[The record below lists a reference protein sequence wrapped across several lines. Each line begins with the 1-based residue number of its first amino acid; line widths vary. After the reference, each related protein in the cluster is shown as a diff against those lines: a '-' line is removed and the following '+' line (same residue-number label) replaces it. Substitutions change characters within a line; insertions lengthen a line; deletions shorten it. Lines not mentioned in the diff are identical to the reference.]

1 MKTLSLPT
9 MTRLLSHIYPIT
21 KTIKSNFSGT
31 LEITTKNGKKHLNT
45 KNANYSYGALQM
57 ILKFGLDKIDLKK
70 VNSILLLGLGGGS
83 VIQTLRDDF
92 KYQKHITAVD
102 IDPIIID
109 IAKTEFNI
117 KNSSVLKIICQ
128 DALQYV
134 NQNTQQFDLII
145 IDLFIDIHVPKQF
158 LELSFWE
165 DIIKSKSTNGVI
177 LFNGSLEKEKS
188 QDLKKVIT
196 FLQSKVY
203 KVVIYDKI
211 NEVNTVVITQ
221 SL

>member
-1 MKTLSLPT
+1 
-9 MTRLLSHIYPIT
+9 MTRLLSYIYPIT
-21 KTIKSNFSGT
+21 KTVISTFSGP

-45 KNANYSYGALQM
+45 KNANYSYGALQL

-70 VNSILLLGLGGGS
+70 VNSVLLLGLGGGS

-92 KYQKHITAVD
+92 NYKKQITAVD
-102 IDPIIID
+102 IDPVIID
-109 IAKTEFNI
+109 IAITEFGLES
-117 KNSSVLKIICQ
+117 NSELKIICQ

-145 IDLFIDIHVPKQF
+145 VDLFIDITVPKQF
-158 LELSFWE
+158 LELPFWE
-165 DIIKSKSTNGVI
+165 DIIKLKSSNGVI

-188 QDLKKVIT
+188 QNLKKVIA
-196 FLQSKVY
+196 FLKSKIY
-203 KVVIYDKI
+203 KVEVYDKI
-211 NEVNTVVITQ
+211 NRVNTLVITQ

>member
-1 MKTLSLPT
+1 
-9 MTRLLSHIYPIT
+9 MTRPLSYIYPIT
-21 KTIKSNFSGT
+21 KTVISTFSGP

-45 KNANYSYGALQM
+45 KNANYSYGALQL

-83 VIQTLRDDF
+83 VIHTLRDDF
-92 KYQKHITAVD
+92 NFQKHVTAVD
-102 IDPIIID
+102 IDPVIID
-109 IAKTEFNI
+109 IAKTEFGLEN
-117 KNSSVLKIICQ
+117 NSKLKIICQ
-128 DALQYV
+128 DALQYI

-145 IDLFIDIHVPKQF
+145 IDLFIDIDVPKQF

-165 DIIKSKSTNGVI
+165 AIIKSKSSNGVI

-188 QDLKKVIT
+188 QNLKKVIA
-196 FLQSKVY
+196 FLKSKVY
-203 KVVIYDKI
+203 KVEVYDKI
-211 NEVNTVVITQ
+211 NRVNTLVITQ

>member
-1 MKTLSLPT
+1 
-9 MTRLLSHIYPIT
+9 MTKLLSYIHPIT
-21 KTIKSNFSGT
+21 KTVISTFSGP

-45 KNANYSYGALQM
+45 KNANYSYGALQL

-70 VNSILLLGLGGGS
+70 VNSVLLLGLGGGS

-92 KYQKHITAVD
+92 NYKKQITAVD
-102 IDPIIID
+102 IDPVIID
-109 IAKTEFNI
+109 IAITEFGLEN
-117 KNSSVLKIICQ
+117 NSALKIICQ
-128 DALQYV
+128 DAHQYV

-145 IDLFIDIHVPKQF
+145 VDLFIDITVPKQF

-165 DIIKSKSTNGVI
+165 DVIKLKSSNGVI

-188 QDLKKVIT
+188 QNLKKVIV
-196 FLQSKVY
+196 FLKSKVY
-203 KVVIYDKI
+203 KVEVYDKI
-211 NEVNTVVITQ
+211 NRVNTLVITQ

>member
-1 MKTLSLPT
+1 

-45 KNANYSYGALQM
+45 KNTNYSYGALQM

>member
-1 MKTLSLPT
+1 
-9 MTRLLSHIYPIT
+9 MTRLLSYIYPIT
-21 KTIKSNFSGT
+21 KTVISTFSGP

-45 KNANYSYGALQM
+45 KNANYSYGALQL

-70 VNSILLLGLGGGS
+70 VNSVLLLGLGGGS

-92 KYQKHITAVD
+92 NYKKQITAVD
-102 IDPIIID
+102 IDPVIID
-109 IAKTEFNI
+109 IAITEFGLES
-117 KNSSVLKIICQ
+117 NSELKIICQ

-145 IDLFIDIHVPKQF
+145 VDLFIDITVPKQF

-165 DIIKSKSTNGVI
+165 DIIKLKSSNGVI

-188 QDLKKVIT
+188 QNLKKVIV
-196 FLQSKVY
+196 FLKSKVY
-203 KVVIYDKI
+203 KVEVYDKI
-211 NEVNTVVITQ
+211 NRVNTLVITQ